1 MLLILS
7 IRSKKTHNP
16 KPKLRRER
24 LNMRVVVDPGHAGR
38 NIDPG
43 AVNATTGL
51 QEADVAL
58 SVSRLVEKYLLAVG
72 YEVKLTRIDWEQAET
87 DDLSYRTALANDW
100 GADIFISLHC
110 NSAENPRAEGYEVWT
125 SPGDTLGD
133 TLATSLYRQ
142 IADEFPDRKGRTD
155 YSDGDPDKESRFY
168 VLVHTDAPAC
178 LVEMAFISNEE
189 EAALLADAAWQD
201 RYARAIARGVTD
213 YFVAMEG

>member
-1 MLLILS
+1 
-7 IRSKKTHNP
+7 
-16 KPKLRRER
+16 
-24 LNMRVVVDPGHAGR
+24 MRIVIDPGHAGR
-38 NIDPG
+38 NVDPG
-43 AVNATTGL
+43 AVNGTTGL

-58 SVSRLVEKYLLAVG
+58 MISRLVENYLSNVG
-72 YEVKLTRIDWEQAET
+72 YEVKLTRTDWEQADT
-87 DDLSYRTALANDW
+87 DDLSYRTALANEW
-100 GADIFISLHC
+100 VADIFISLHC
-110 NSAENPRAEGYEVWT
+110 NSAENSSARGYEVWT

-133 TLATSLYRQ
+133 ALATCLYRQ
-142 IADEFPDRKGRTD
+142 IAAEFPDRAGRTD

-189 EAALLADAAWQD
+189 EAELLADAAWQD

>member
-1 MLLILS
+1 M
-7 IRSKKTHNP
+7 
-16 KPKLRRER
+16 
-24 LNMRVVVDPGHAGR
+24 LNMKVVIDPGHAGR

-43 AVNATTGL
+43 AVNGSTGL

-58 SVSRLVEKYLLAVG
+58 VISRQVANYLLNVG
-72 YEVKLTRIDWEQAET
+72 YEVKQTRTEWEQEET

-110 NSAENPRAEGYEVWT
+110 NSAANQSAEGYEVWT
-125 SPGDTLGD
+125 SPGNTLGD
-133 TLATSLYRQ
+133 KLATCIYGQ
-142 IADEFPDRKGRTD
+142 IAAEFPDRAGRTD

-178 LVEMAFISNEE
+178 LVEMAFISNDA

-201 RYARAIARGVTD
+201 RYARAIALGVTD
-213 YFVAMEG
+213 YFAAMEG

>member
-1 MLLILS
+1 M
-7 IRSKKTHNP
+7 
-16 KPKLRRER
+16 
-24 LNMRVVVDPGHAGR
+24 LNMKVVIDPGHAGR

-43 AVNATTGL
+43 AVNGSTGL

-58 SVSRLVEKYLLAVG
+58 VISRQVASYLLNVG
-72 YEVKLTRIDWEQAET
+72 YEVKLTRTEWEQEET

-110 NSAENPRAEGYEVWT
+110 NSAANQSAEGYEVWT
-125 SPGDTLGD
+125 SPGNTLGD
-133 TLATSLYRQ
+133 KLATRIYGQ
-142 IADEFPDRKGRTD
+142 IAAEFPDRAGRTD

-178 LVEMAFISNEE
+178 LVEMAFISNDA
-189 EAALLADAAWQD
+189 EAALLANAAWQD

>member
-1 MLLILS
+1 M
-7 IRSKKTHNP
+7 
-16 KPKLRRER
+16 
-24 LNMRVVVDPGHAGR
+24 LNMKVVIDPGHAGR

-43 AVNATTGL
+43 AVNGSTGL

-58 SVSRLVEKYLLAVG
+58 VISRQVANYLLNVG
-72 YEVKLTRIDWEQAET
+72 YEVKLTRTEWEQEET

-110 NSAENPRAEGYEVWT
+110 NSAANQSAEGYEVWT
-125 SPGDTLGD
+125 SPGNTLGD
-133 TLATSLYRQ
+133 KLATCIYGQ
-142 IADEFPDRKGRTD
+142 IATEFPDRAGRTD

-178 LVEMAFISNEE
+178 LVEMAFISNDA

-201 RYARAIARGVTD
+201 QYARAIALGVTD
-213 YFVAMEG
+213 YVAAMEG

>member
-1 MLLILS
+1 M
-7 IRSKKTHNP
+7 
-16 KPKLRRER
+16 
-24 LNMRVVVDPGHAGR
+24 LNMKVVIDPGHAGR

-43 AVNATTGL
+43 AVNGSTGL

-58 SVSRLVEKYLLAVG
+58 VISRQVASYLLNVG
-72 YEVKLTRIDWEQAET
+72 YEVKLTRTEWEQEET

-110 NSAENPRAEGYEVWT
+110 NSAANQSAEGYEVWT
-125 SPGDTLGD
+125 SPGNTLGD
-133 TLATSLYRQ
+133 KLATRIYGQ
-142 IADEFPDRKGRTD
+142 IAAEFPDRAGRTD

-178 LVEMAFISNEE
+178 LVEMAFISNDA
-189 EAALLADAAWQD
+189 EAALLVDAAWQD

-213 YFVAMEG
+213 YFAAMEG

>member
-1 MLLILS
+1 
-7 IRSKKTHNP
+7 
-16 KPKLRRER
+16 
-24 LNMRVVVDPGHAGR
+24 MRIVIDPGHAGR

-43 AVNATTGL
+43 AVHAATGL

-58 SVSRLVEKYLLAVG
+58 VISRLVETYLCAVG
-72 YEVKLTRIDWEQAET
+72 YEVKLTRTEWEQAET

-100 GADIFISLHC
+100 AADIFISIHC
-110 NSAENPRAEGYEVWT
+110 NSAENPSAEGYEVWT

-133 TLATSLYRQ
+133 TLATCLYRQ
-142 IADEFPDRKGRTD
+142 IAAEFSDRAGRTD
-155 YSDGDPDKESRFY
+155 YSDDDPDKESRFY

-178 LVEMAFISNEE
+178 LVEMAFISNDE

-201 RYARAIARGVTD
+201 RYAIAIARGATD